1 MPRQFQKLWLDKP
14 ERRFR
19 LKCEFMKIIRAMIA
33 SAGLMFLCSCATQDS
48 IRPALPA
55 ETFFNK
61 EAGRDQR
68 IYLTLHLEDGKELL
82 FIADTG
88 ASDTVLDK
96 SLEPVLGKCLGTRKI
111 HWYGTATNA
120 NAYHAP
126 KLYLGSTLL
135 LTGNRIYTDDLSRF
149 SFDRPFIMG
158 ILGMDCL
165 RHYCIQLDLV
175 ANRIRFLDP
184 DHPGN
189 QNPDEKFPLALSFY
203 DGTPRIHANFF
214 GQSYAVFMVDT
225 GCPVDAALKPKLF
238 EQESQKL
245 KEQTPG
251 QVNFSKQLKPSTGE
265 ASADLLT
272 HQVFFPGIIFGGEAC
287 TNFILGDCPNGN
299 ILGLRFLSR
308 HLATLDFPKRT
319 MRLQHSRVESFAAF
333 TVEAEK
339 FLPNFSSSAM
349 EANKFVSN
357 LKEQG
362 QLPGWS
368 KDEYGEVAFPWPFNE
383 TAPEIY
389 PISRTFIAT
398 KKNNV
403 SKYHYIVVRASKDG
417 AWKLQRAWRTDAGG
431 HILDEYPVP

>member
-1 MPRQFQKLWLDKP
+1 
-14 ERRFR
+14 
-19 LKCEFMKIIRAMIA
+19 MKIIRAMIA
-33 SAGLMFLCSCATQDS
+33 SVGLMFLCSCATQDS
-48 IRPALPA
+48 IRPGLPA
-55 ETFFNK
+55 ETAFNK
-61 EAGRDQR
+61 DAGRDQR
-68 IYLTLHLEDGKELL
+68 IYLTLHLENGKELL

-96 SLEPVLGKCLGTRKI
+96 SLEPVLGKCLGTRKF

-120 NAYHAP
+120 NVYHAP
-126 KLYLGSTLL
+126 KLYLGSTPL

-149 SFDRPFIMG
+149 SFDRPFILG

-165 RHYCIQLDLV
+165 RHYCIQLDL
-175 ANRIRFLDP
+175 AAHRIRFLDP

-189 QNPDEKFPLALSFY
+189 ENSGEKFPLTLSFY

-214 GQSYAVFMVDT
+214 GQSYAYFMVDT
-225 GCPVDAALKPKLF
+225 GSPVDAALKPKLF

-251 QVNFSKQLKPSTGE
+251 QVNFSKQLKTSAGE
-265 ASADLLT
+265 ASAGLLT
-272 HQVFFPGIIFGGEAC
+272 HQVFFPGIIFDGGAC
-287 TNFILGDCPNGN
+287 TNFILSDCPNGN

-308 HLATLDFPKRT
+308 HLATLNFPKRT
-319 MRLQHSRVESFAAF
+319 MCLQHSRVESFAAF

-339 FLPNFSSSAM
+339 FLPNLSGYASSM

-362 QLPGWS
+362 QLPGWL
-368 KDEYGEVAFPWPFNE
+368 KDERGEVAFSWSFNE
-383 TAPEIY
+383 AAPESY

-398 KKNNV
+398 RK
-403 SKYHYIVVRASKDG
+403 SDAFKYHYVVVKASRDG
-417 AWKLQRAWRTDAGG
+417 AWKLQRAWRTDTSGR
-431 HILDEYPVP
+431 ILEEYPVP